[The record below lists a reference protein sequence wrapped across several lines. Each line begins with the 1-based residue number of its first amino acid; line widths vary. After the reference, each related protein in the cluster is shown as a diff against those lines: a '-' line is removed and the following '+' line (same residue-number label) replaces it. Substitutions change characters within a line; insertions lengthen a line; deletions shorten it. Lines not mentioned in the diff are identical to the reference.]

1 MGLIQLVTL
10 GEALVALG
18 LGLDIIGVYA
28 LSGSGILGKKPARTW
43 WFLWRH
49 VERDN
54 PSDTDVD
61 PPVDQFSPV
70 GGGMTGSIPP
80 NDENSYD
87 WAIWAAGKQTL
98 GVWTIIVG
106 FGFQLLGTLV

>member
-1 MGLIQLVTL
+1 MGVIQSISL

-28 LSGSGILGKKPARTW
+28 LSVSGTLGKKPAQTW

-49 VERDN
+49 VDRNN
-54 PSDTDVD
+54 PSNTDLD
-61 PPVDQFSPV
+61 PPVTQFSPV
-70 GGGMTGSIPP
+70 GGGMATTVPP
-80 NDENSYD
+80 SDEDSYD
-87 WAIWAAGKQTL
+87 WVIWTAGKQTL

-106 FGFQLLGTLV
+106 FGFQLVGTLV